1 MEEMVAANCW
11 PLGRNR
17 PTMTIE
23 MVNLPD
29 FSEGVRVLFPQFG
42 FQPKEGHAV
51 EKIVKSMEVGV
62 REILGEMSDKEYL
75 ARRAVAG
82 TMPCLNRVFEEFG
95 IHHEEHDVPTKIH
108 KSLED
113 KARKSTVKNTTAATE
128 AKKRKGT
135 DASKVV
141 SKR

>member
-1 MEEMVAANCW
+1 MVAANCW

-23 MVNLPD
+23 MVNLPI
-29 FSEGVRVLFPQFG
+29 FSEGVGVLFPQFG

-75 ARRAVAG
+75 VRRAIAG
-82 TMPCLNRVFEEFG
+82 TMPVLITFLRNLGFIMRSMMCLRRY
-95 IHHEEHDVPTKIH
+95 ISH
-108 KSLED
+108 
-113 KARKSTVKNTTAATE
+113 
-128 AKKRKGT
+128 
-135 DASKVV
+135 
-141 SKR
+141 